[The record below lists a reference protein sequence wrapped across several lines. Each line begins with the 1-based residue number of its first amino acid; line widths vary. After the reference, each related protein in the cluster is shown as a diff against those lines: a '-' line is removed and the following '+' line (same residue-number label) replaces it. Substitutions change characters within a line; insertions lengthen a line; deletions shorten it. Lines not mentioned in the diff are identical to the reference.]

1 MVPQLCLVQDG
12 ADDKEDDDGGA
23 AWSEN
28 KRKTELSEPLTFSVF
43 SSPPLTLFITR
54 KLHEINR
61 DTLSPS

>member
-1 MVPQLCLVQDG
+1 MV
-12 ADDKEDDDGGA
+12 K
-23 AWSEN
+23 N